1 MPLNQFEHIIDPTI
15 LERGFSYYKKGYVTR
30 FEEISNGEY
39 EAIVLGTEAYTTH
52 PKVENNIIT
61 EHQCDCPYDMGP
73 VCKHIVAVI
82 LYLQQDKLEE
92 LNLRT
97 SAKSG
102 EGNKKKT
109 KSVSQQIKELLKT
122 IPHRKLITFIE
133 ENSKKDKQFRN
144 YFLTYFSHLSE
155 NQSIENLQP

>member
-1 MPLNQFEHIIDPTI
+1 
-15 LERGFSYYKKGYVTR
+15 
-30 FEEISNGEY
+30 
-39 EAIVLGTEAYTTH
+39 
-52 PKVENNIIT
+52 
-61 EHQCDCPYDMGP
+61 MGP

-122 IPHRKLITFIE
+122 IPHRKLITFVE
-133 ENSKKDKQFRN
+133 ENSKKDKRFRN